1 MAETVTTVGYTSSC
15 PLIMA
20 ALLMAVA
27 AFINECVLLCVCT
40 VPRTK
45 AFLSVTNLPRN
56 YSDASNK

>member
-1 MAETVTTVGYTSSC
+1 MAETVTTLGYTSSC

-27 AFINECVLLCVCT
+27 AVSMSVLCSVCT